1 MDGSVALL
9 AGYSPR
15 TVRRV
20 SKLLSLR
27 GIDLHLGSPV
37 IDCDDEGP
45 SSLVLETG
53 ERIRADLVIWAAGAS
68 PPMALR
74 GFELPKSER
83 GFLKAR
89 RTLQTTANVPVF
101 ISGDTADIEGA
112 LVPKA
117 GVYAVRQAPVL
128 WKNLRRHF
136 AGKRLVTAVLRR
148 RHSDPRLHGL
158 HVSQRLGLDAEELD
172 RPQVDE
178 AVSREVTR
186 TAPSGL
192 ENGCATSF

>member
-1 MDGSVALL
+1 M
-9 AGYSPR
+9 
-15 TVRRV
+15 
-20 SKLLSLR
+20 
-27 GIDLHLGSPV
+27 
-37 IDCDDEGP
+37 
-45 SSLVLETG
+45 LETG

-83 GFLKAR
+83 GFLKAH
-89 RTLQTTANVPVF
+89 RTLQTTANAPVF

-136 AGKRLVTAVLRR
+136 AGKRLHDYKPQRRFLSLLSCGDGTAILDYMGFTS
-148 RHSDPRLHGL
+148 HSGWAWMLKKWI
-158 HVSQRLGLDAEELD
+158 D
-172 RPQVDE
+172 RKWMKRFRVK
-178 AVSREVTR
+178 
-186 TAPSGL
+186 
-192 ENGCATSF
+192 